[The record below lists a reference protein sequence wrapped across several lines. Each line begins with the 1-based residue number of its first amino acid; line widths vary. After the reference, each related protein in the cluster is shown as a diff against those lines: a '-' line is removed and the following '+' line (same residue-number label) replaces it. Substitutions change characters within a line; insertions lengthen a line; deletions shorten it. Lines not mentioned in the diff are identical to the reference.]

1 MVVWIGSTKEPN
13 DGLWTLKLLNKSM
26 VSKNPMGYLERVE
39 KKGPQMSHNKKKA
52 CGEGHMG
59 QKR

>member
-26 VSKNPMGYLERVE
+26 VSKNPMGYLEMVE
-39 KKGPQMSHNKKKA
+39 KKGAQMSHNKKKA
-52 CGEGHMG
+52 CGEDHMG